1 MGIHDLLPHLPGGDM
16 SDIRYSFFN
25 EEALANQHV
34 VPIDAAGALWQFA
47 YAHAPDYLRG
57 NYSPSLSEWAKLL
70 NYLRS
75 IVQWKLKIFMDG
87 RSNPFKSHENER
99 RQQRA
104 ETSDDERSQIR
115 NTPEYIAMAVKVC
128 QFMQIDVL
136 VSAYEADPQVM
147 HYAISNS
154 VIAVT
159 GDSDLLAI
167 GSPVMPECFTPG
179 KLIIV

>member
-16 SDIRYSFFN
+16 SDIRYSFFK

-99 RQQRA
+99 CQQRA

-115 NTPEYIAMAVKVC
+115 TQSNMQHSRIHCNGRQGLPVHADRCSRVC
-128 QFMQIDVL
+128 L
-136 VSAYEADPQVM
+136 
-147 HYAISNS
+147 
-154 VIAVT
+154 
-159 GDSDLLAI
+159 
-167 GSPVMPECFTPG
+167 
-179 KLIIV
+179 